1 MVHILDLNFQQLP
14 HTIAAFLLLTDQG
27 PALIETGPH
36 STFPEL
42 RRQLAF
48 HGLEPA
54 DIRHVFLSHIH
65 LDHAGAAWALA
76 ETGATIYVH
85 PFGARHLMQPER
97 LLNSARRIYQD
108 QMDVLWGDMKAI
120 PAEQIRTT
128 GHEESIDLGNVRLCS
143 WHTPG
148 HAVHHI
154 VWQLGDAAF
163 TGDVAG
169 VQIGNGIIAPPCPPP
184 DIHVEDWQ
192 QSLGL
197 IRRLQLSKLY
207 LTHFGAITNVSAH
220 LDQLEE
226 RLLSWADWMLPYFE
240 KGAGAQ
246 EITPLFQE
254 FVQQQLR
261 EAGADEMVIRQY
273 EAANPSW
280 MSVEGLLRYW
290 AKKKAETQ

>member
-1 MVHILDLNFQQLP
+1 
-14 HTIAAFLLLTDQG
+14 
-27 PALIETGPH
+27 
-36 STFPEL
+36 
-42 RRQLAF
+42 
-48 HGLEPA
+48 
-54 DIRHVFLSHIH
+54 
-65 LDHAGAAWALA
+65 
-76 ETGATIYVH
+76 
-85 PFGARHLMQPER
+85 
-97 LLNSARRIYQD
+97 
-108 QMDVLWGDMKAI
+108 
-120 PAEQIRTT
+120 
-128 GHEESIDLGNVRLCS
+128 
-143 WHTPG
+143 
-148 HAVHHI
+148 
-154 VWQLGDAAF
+154 
-163 TGDVAG
+163 
-169 VQIGNGIIAPPCPPP
+169 
-184 DIHVEDWQ
+184 VEDWQ

>member
-1 MVHILDLNFQQLP
+1 MVHILDLNFMQLP
-14 HTIAAFLLLTDQG
+14 HTIAAFLLFTDEG
-27 PALIETGPH
+27 PALVETGPH
-36 STFPEL
+36 ATFPAL
-42 RRQLAF
+42 TRQLAL

-76 ETGATIYVH
+76 KTGATVYVH
-85 PFGARHLMQPER
+85 PFGAKHLMQPER
-97 LLNSARRIYQD
+97 LLNSARRIYQER
-108 QMDVLWGDMKAI
+108 MDELWGDMQPI
-120 PAEQIRTT
+120 PADRIQTT
-128 GHEESIDLGNVRLCS
+128 GHAACIDLGNIQLQS

-154 VWQLGDAAF
+154 VWQLGDIAF

-184 DIHVEDWQ
+184 DIHIEDWQ

-207 LTHFGAITNVSAH
+207 LTHFGEITNVPAH

-226 RLLSWADWMLPYFE
+226 RLLSWAEWMLPYFE
-240 KGAGAQ
+240 KGTTAE

-254 FVQQQLR
+254 FVRQQLQD
-261 EAGADEMVIRQY
+261 AGADETVLLQY

-290 AKKKAETQ
+290 AKKKAATQ